1 MDLGA
6 LDARLYSAIT
16 DVTRDS
22 KLISVFVL
30 IIAWLNW
37 NGLVW
42 WLVGLLLSRSR
53 GFSRRGRLAL
63 LTLYLGMTSGWLA
76 TELLKLV
83 FRRPRPFL
91 QIVDAPTTLIDHPFS
106 FSLPSGLKPRE

>member
-83 FRRPRPFL
+83 FRRPPPL
-91 QIVDAPTTLIDHPFS
+91 PQIRRAAATPIHH
-106 FSLPSGLKPRE
+106 